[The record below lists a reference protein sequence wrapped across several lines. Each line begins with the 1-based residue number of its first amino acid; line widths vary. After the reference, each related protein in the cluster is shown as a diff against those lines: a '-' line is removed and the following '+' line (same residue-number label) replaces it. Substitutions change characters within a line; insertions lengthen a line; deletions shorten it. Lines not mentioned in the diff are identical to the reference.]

1 MQKLKLN
8 LLKFLINSTQVQG
21 GDLHNRVK
29 IIYIILEITTKMTID
44 TTGKTFDMVDAEL
57 HTVQC
62 TGLNSQSLRV

>member
-57 HTVQC
+57 HRFERGQNV
-62 TGLNSQSLRV
+62 NKKYKK